1 MLTGQRRVGK
11 SYVLKSLE
19 SELRENDPGANF
31 ININLEDFAFSHITD
46 ALSLHNEIY
55 SRISPEGKNYIFIDE
70 IQEVEGFE
78 KVIRS
83 LNLDPHN
90 DIYVTESNSSMLSS
104 EIASRLAGRSV
115 EIKVHPLSYTEFLD
129 FHKFDDSDESLNTF
143 LRYEGMPYLRNLPD
157 TSTWN
162 EYLSGVVDALIY
174 RDVVSRYSIRN
185 NDILQ
190 RLMLYIADNI
200 GQIFTAKSISDYL
213 KFQRI
218 SNSIN
223 SIQNYVEYICDAY
236 LINKVR
242 RWDIVGKTFFEIG
255 EKYYFEDLGLRNSI
269 IGYRPMDIGRLLE
282 NAVYNQLIYNG
293 YEVKIGIL
301 TKGREIDFIAERN
314 GERIYIQVALSIQ
327 DESTAKREFGN
338 LADIPDNYRKMIVTL
353 RDSAPNSYNGIN
365 MLSLREFLTNEIL

>member
-1 MLTGQRRVGK
+1 MK
-11 SYVLKSLE
+11 
-19 SELRENDPGANF
+19 
-31 ININLEDFAFSHITD
+31 
-46 ALSLHNEIY
+46 
-55 SRISPEGKNYIFIDE
+55 
-70 IQEVEGFE
+70 
-78 KVIRS
+78 
-83 LNLDPHN
+83 
-90 DIYVTESNSSMLSS
+90 
-104 EIASRLAGRSV
+104 
-115 EIKVHPLSYTEFLD
+115 
-129 FHKFDDSDESLNTF
+129 SLNTF
-143 LRYEGMPYLRNLPD
+143 LRYGGMPYLRNLPNI
-157 TSTWN
+157 STWN

-213 KFQRI
+213 KSQRI

-353 RDSAPNSYNGIN
+353 RDSTPNSYNGIN